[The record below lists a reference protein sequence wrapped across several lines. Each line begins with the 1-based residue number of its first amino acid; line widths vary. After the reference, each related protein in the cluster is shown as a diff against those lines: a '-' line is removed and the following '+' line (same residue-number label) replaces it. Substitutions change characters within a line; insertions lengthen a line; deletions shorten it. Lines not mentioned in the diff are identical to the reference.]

1 MEVGS
6 VLNFLQD
13 KTILIVGATGF
24 LAKIFLEKI
33 LRVQPNV
40 KKLFLLLRASDAKS
54 ANYRLQ
60 NEIIAKDLF
69 IVLKEK
75 LGANFKS
82 FISEKV
88 TLVPGDISYEDLG
101 LTDSILREEI
111 CNQTD
116 VIVNL
121 AATTKFDER
130 YDLALGLNIFGVKH
144 VMKGGLIL
152 EDPYHF
158 GDSLNG
164 VSGLDI
170 EAERTIVCDK
180 LDELREQGATE
191 REIEIAMKNL
201 GISRAKVYGWPNTY
215 VFTKAVGEML
225 VEQLKGSLSVV
236 IMRPTIVTSTLREPF
251 PGWAEG
257 VRTIDSLAVTYGKG
271 KLKCFLGN
279 INGVV
284 DVVPADMVVNAML
297 VAMVAHAKQPSDIVY
312 HVGSS
317 LRNPLTYLNL
327 QDYGLKYFTA
337 KPWINKDGTPVKVG
351 RVTVLTD
358 MDSFQR
364 YMFIRYLL
372 PLKGLE
378 LANTALCQYFRGTY
392 LELHRKIQVVMRMV
406 ELYRPYMFFDG
417 VFDDMNTE
425 KLRMAAKQSGTET
438 DLFYFDTKE
447 VNWDDY
453 FMKTHLPVHL
463 EILRPL
469 IILSPMELGSIMHF
483 LQDKTILVTGA
494 TGFLAKIFVEK
505 ILRVQP
511 NVKKLYL
518 LLRARDTESATQR
531 LHTEIIGKDLF
542 RLLKEKLGT
551 RFNSFV
557 SEKLAVV
564 PGDISQEDLNLEDPI
579 LGEEIFNQTDVIVNL
594 AATTNFDERYDIA
607 LSINTLGVL
616 HVLSF
621 AKKCVKLKVLIHVST
636 AYVCGE
642 REGLILEAPHH
653 FGVSLNGV
661 PGPDIDMEKKKVEDK
676 LNQLREEGATEH
688 DIELAMKD
696 LGTQRATMYGWPNTY
711 VFTKAMGEML
721 VGTTKGN
728 MNVVI
733 VRPTMVTSTY
743 KEPFPGWI
751 EGLRKISGYIPADM
765 VVNAMLVAMVAHA
778 NQPSDIIYH
787 VGSSV
792 VNPVMYLNLRD
803 YSVRYFTEKP
813 WINRDGKPV
822 KVGKFTI
829 LRNMDSFRKYMYIR
843 YLLPLKGLELVN
855 AASCQYFQKMYL
867 DFNRKI
873 RTVLRLVELYKP
885 YLFFNGVFDNTNTEK
900 LLSSARQGGVETELF
915 YFDTKMI
922 DWEDYFINIHF
933 PGIIKYAFK

>member
-1 MEVGS
+1 MG
-6 VLNFLQD
+6 
-13 KTILIVGATGF
+13 ILHLIKSIVSYCF
-24 LAKIFLEKI
+24 
-33 LRVQPNV
+33 V
-40 KKLFLLLRASDAKS
+40 K
-54 ANYRLQ
+54 
-60 NEIIAKDLF
+60 
-69 IVLKEK
+69 
-75 LGANFKS
+75 
-82 FISEKV
+82 
-88 TLVPGDISYEDLG
+88 
-101 LTDSILREEI
+101 
-111 CNQTD
+111 
-116 VIVNL
+116 
-121 AATTKFDER
+121 
-130 YDLALGLNIFGVKH
+130 
-144 VMKGGLIL
+144 
-152 EDPYHF
+152 
-158 GDSLNG
+158 
-164 VSGLDI
+164 
-170 EAERTIVCDK
+170 
-180 LDELREQGATE
+180 
-191 REIEIAMKNL
+191 
-201 GISRAKVYGWPNTY
+201 
-215 VFTKAVGEML
+215 
-225 VEQLKGSLSVV
+225 
-236 IMRPTIVTSTLREPF
+236 
-251 PGWAEG
+251 
-257 VRTIDSLAVTYGKG
+257 
-271 KLKCFLGN
+271 
-279 INGVV
+279 
-284 DVVPADMVVNAML
+284 
-297 VAMVAHAKQPSDIVY
+297 
-312 HVGSS
+312 
-317 LRNPLTYLNL
+317 
-327 QDYGLKYFTA
+327 
-337 KPWINKDGTPVKVG
+337 
-351 RVTVLTD
+351 
-358 MDSFQR
+358 
-364 YMFIRYLL
+364 
-372 PLKGLE
+372 
-378 LANTALCQYFRGTY
+378 
-392 LELHRKIQVVMRMV
+392 
-406 ELYRPYMFFDG
+406 
-417 VFDDMNTE
+417 
-425 KLRMAAKQSGTET
+425 
-438 DLFYFDTKE
+438 
-447 VNWDDY
+447 
-453 FMKTHLPVHL
+453 VHL

-676 LNQLREEGATEH
+676 LNQLREEGAIEH

-751 EGLRKISGYIPADM
+751 EGLRTIDSIVVAYGKGKLVCFLANLEAVFDVIPADM